1 MKKNI
6 LFLVLTLLLATVLV
20 ACGGSGDDNTASDD
34 NATSDET
41 STNDENALSEEK
53 LVVGV
58 TAGPHEEV
66 FEIVKELAAEDGLE
80 IEIKVFSDYIMP
92 NTALDEG
99 ELDANSYQHKPFMDK
114 FNEDHGTNLASAFPT
129 ILSLIG
135 VYSET
140 LTDINDVPEGGKVG
154 IPNDPTNGA
163 RALIIFEEAG
173 LIELDEETRESAT
186 PLDIVTNDLN
196 LEFVELDA
204 AQIPKMLDEVDL
216 AVINGNFATSA
227 GLDPASDSLFTE
239 SSGSPYVNHLVVR
252 EENVN
257 DPVIDILKK
266 AYYSDEVKNYI
277 DKEYPGVYR
286 ASWE

>member
-1 MKKNI
+1 MKKKLLI
-6 LFLVLTLLLATVLV
+6 FATAILLLTVLA
-20 ACGGSGDDNTASDD
+20 ACGGDKKGT
-34 NATSDET
+34 
-41 STNDENALSEEK
+41 ALSEEK

-58 TAGPHEEV
+58 TAGPHEEF
-66 FEIVKELAAEDGLE
+66 FEVVKELAAKDGLE
-80 IEIKVFSDYIMP
+80 IELKVFSDYIMP

-114 FNEDHGTNLASAFPT
+114 FNEDHDTNLASAFPT

-135 VYSET
+135 VYSEN
-140 LTDINDVPEGGKVG
+140 LTDINDVPDGGKVG

-173 LIELDEETRESAT
+173 LIELDDEKRESAT
-186 PLDIVTNDLN
+186 PLDITKNDKN

-227 GLDPASDSLFTE
+227 GLNPAEDSLFTE

-257 DPVIDILKK
+257 DPVIEKLKGY
-266 AYYSDEVKNYI
+266 YYSDEVKAFI
-277 DKEYPGVYR
+277 DENYPGVYS
-286 ASWE
+286 ASW

>member
-1 MKKNI
+1 MRKKLII
-6 LFLVLTLLLATVLV
+6 LASTILLLTILA
-20 ACGGSGDDNTASDD
+20 ACGGSNDDGDNADKADDGDDNT
-34 NATSDET
+34 
-41 STNDENALSEEK
+41 NALSEEK

-58 TAGPHEEV
+58 TGGPHEEV
-66 FEIVKELAAEDGLE
+66 FEIVKELAADDGLE

-92 NTALDEG
+92 NTALAEG
-99 ELDANSYQHKPFMDK
+99 ELDVNSYQHKPFMEK
-114 FNEDHGTNLASAFPT
+114 FNEDHDTNLASAFPT

-140 LTDINDVPEGGKVG
+140 LTDIYDVPEGGKIG

-173 LIELDEETRESAT
+173 LIELEDDKRESAT
-186 PLDIVTNDLN
+186 PLDIAKNDLN
-196 LEFVELDA
+196 LEFIELDA

-216 AVINGNFATSA
+216 AVINGNFALSN
-227 GLDPASDSLFTE
+227 GLNPAEDSLFTE

-252 EENVN
+252 EENVD
-257 DPVIDILKK
+257 DPVIEKLKK
-266 AYYSDEVKNYI
+266 AYYSDEVKDYI
-277 DKEYPGVYR
+277 NSEYPGVYQ

>member
-1 MKKNI
+1 MRKNI
-6 LFLVLTLLLATVLV
+6 LFLALTTLLLVVLT
-20 ACGGSGDDNTASDD
+20 ACGGGSDD
-34 NATSDET
+34 NA
-41 STNDENALSEEK
+41 LSEDK

-58 TAGPHEEV
+58 TGGPHEEV

-92 NTALDEG
+92 NTALAEG

-114 FNEDHGTNLASAFPT
+114 FNEDHDTNLASAFPT

-173 LIELDEETRESAT
+173 LIELDDETRESAT
-186 PLDIVTNDLN
+186 PLDIAKNDLN

-227 GLDPASDSLFTE
+227 GLDPATDSLFSE

-252 EENVN
+252 EENVE
-257 DPVIDILKK
+257 DPVIEKLKK
-266 AYYSDEVKNYI
+266 AYYSDEVKDYI
-277 DKEYPGVYR
+277 DSEYPGVYR
-286 ASWE
+286 ASW